1 MDEHTPHREFVSRL
15 EFRVNMDDKTVQMR
29 INSLRNALR
38 IIFANEMHTL
48 SFCDV
53 YNIVYTLTIGQ
64 HGLLVHNVV
73 QDVVSEHARNVD
85 SVDSLGS
92 FWTSVHATRDVCMYL
107 YRTHEKLKSQSVEGI
122 AKAQL
127 SNRKPRALEHLR
139 RIAPRVGKLRFLL
152 LQLHAHVHYKPN
164 GRGEASAKAEFE
176 SVAHACIWNDSNR
189 RCVHQ
194 TQL

>member
-85 SVDSLGS
+85 SVDSQGNTRDASTALQCVVDPPVLAMSAESYSNERHPMRPSQCDESSYTHSGRRCIKNR
-92 FWTSVHATRDVCMYL
+92 WTSLRVTGSCTGWGA
-107 YRTHEKLKSQSVEGI
+107 
-122 AKAQL
+122 L
-127 SNRKPRALEHLR
+127 S
-139 RIAPRVGKLRFLL
+139 
-152 LQLHAHVHYKPN
+152 
-164 GRGEASAKAEFE
+164 
-176 SVAHACIWNDSNR
+176 
-189 RCVHQ
+189 
-194 TQL
+194 